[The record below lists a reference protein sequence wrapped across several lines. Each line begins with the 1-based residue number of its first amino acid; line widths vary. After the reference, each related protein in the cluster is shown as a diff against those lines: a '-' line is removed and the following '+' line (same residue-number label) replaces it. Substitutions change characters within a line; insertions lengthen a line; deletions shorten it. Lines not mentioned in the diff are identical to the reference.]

1 MESQYLLTNGTV
13 AREYLAKRLI
23 VPASLRTKDYDDLSN
38 VSGDRIVVL
47 NDTFTNQIL
56 RDSVLFEGWDSNGV
70 SIEMSTQVLIEIPKQ
85 KGQKL
90 SPNKFLTVLEG
101 VVIPLGSEIK
111 VYVSDNTVKTAY
123 EDFLNRFDD
132 CNMDGISVHVI
143 DELRGGGDSDELEA
157 DLAWI
162 RALPKTVPISKSEF
176 ERFERTASALLVAL
190 GHASTEKQRQASA
203 ALFVRRP
210 LPVGILGSIVEH
222 RRDVSE
228 PKDQIFSRIADLVLG
243 SDRVGDAKAAAVNN
257 SWVSKIRTLV
267 KSKDTVLHGVLDDI
281 DKFLENALSW
291 DKISGI
297 ENYPAL
303 QAFVIFLRDS
313 GRIPS
318 HPAGDVRSTISDID
332 FASIYLS
339 ALMIRRS
346 DLAMVYRRPV
356 VLESMAASLVAASL
370 NNKLANLEVSV
381 PEFKFVYERDNFFV
395 NDVPVSLDLNAVKP
409 DSDIGALPNVGS
421 SNERFVEIWEVLT
434 SNKVVIEFNGMKIT
448 HSPAGMMK
456 VSFLEEPKI
465 EKKRRPVVT
474 NANVEPVSTEARN
487 GTETSEAGVNEL
499 KQVGSRNANLNSA
512 PHAKRSAKS
521 TKEPEETLML
531 PLENEK

>member
-1 MESQYLLTNGTV
+1 
-13 AREYLAKRLI
+13 
-23 VPASLRTKDYDDLSN
+23 
-38 VSGDRIVVL
+38 
-47 NDTFTNQIL
+47 
-56 RDSVLFEGWDSNGV
+56 
-70 SIEMSTQVLIEIPKQ
+70 
-85 KGQKL
+85 
-90 SPNKFLTVLEG
+90 
-101 VVIPLGSEIK
+101 
-111 VYVSDNTVKTAY
+111 
-123 EDFLNRFDD
+123 
-132 CNMDGISVHVI
+132 MDGISVHII
-143 DELRGGGDSDELEA
+143 DELSGGEGSDELEA

-162 RALPKTVPISKSEF
+162 RALPKVVPVSRSEF

-190 GHASTEKQRQASA
+190 GHASTENQRQATA

-243 SDRVGDAKAAAVNN
+243 SDRVGDAKAAAINN
-257 SWVSKIRTLV
+257 SWVSKIRTLA

-291 DKISGI
+291 DKIRGI

-313 GRIPS
+313 GRIPIY
-318 HPAGDVRSTISDID
+318 PAGVMRSTISDID

-356 VLESMAASLVAASL
+356 VLESMAASLIAASL
-370 NNKLANLEVSV
+370 NNKSANLEVSV
-381 PEFKFVYERDNFFV
+381 PEFKFVYERDIFLV
-395 NDVPVSLDLNAVKP
+395 NDVPVTHDLHDANTE
-409 DSDIGALPNVGS
+409 SDNGASSNVGTN
-421 SNERFVEIWEVLT
+421 NERYVEFWEVLT

-448 HSPAGMMK
+448 YSPAGLMK
-456 VSFLEEPKI
+456 FSFLDEPKP
-465 EKKRRPVVT
+465 EKKRRSVV
-474 NANVEPVSTEARN
+474 ANINSEPVATEVGN
-487 GTETSEAGVNEL
+487 GRDINAASINES
-499 KQVGSRNANLNSA
+499 KQGGSRNKNVN
-512 PHAKRSAKS
+512 PTPQAKRSAKS

>member
-47 NDTFTNQIL
+47 NGTFTNQIL
-56 RDSVLFEGWDSNGV
+56 RDSVLFEGWDGNGV

-101 VVIPLGSEIK
+101 VVVPLGREIK

-132 CNMDGISVHVI
+132 CNMDGISVHII
-143 DELRGGGDSDELEA
+143 DELSGGEDSDELEA

-162 RALPKTVPISKSEF
+162 RALPKVVPISRSEF
-176 ERFERTASALLVAL
+176 ERFERTASAMLVSL

-243 SDRVGDAKAAAVNN
+243 SDRVGDAKAAAINN

-267 KSKDTVLHGVLDDI
+267 KSKDTDLHGVLDDI

-291 DKISGI
+291 DKIRGI

-318 HPAGDVRSTISDID
+318 YPAGVMRSTISDID

-356 VLESMAASLVAASL
+356 VLESMAASLIAASL
-370 NNKLANLEVSV
+370 NNKSANLEVSV
-381 PEFKFVYERDNFFV
+381 PEFKFVYERDIFLV
-395 NDVPVSLDLNAVKP
+395 NDVPVSHDLHVANT
-409 DSDIGALPNVGS
+409 DSDIGASSNVGS
-421 SNERFVEIWEVLT
+421 SNEQFVEIWETLT
-434 SNKVVIEFNGMKIT
+434 SKKVVIEFNGMKIT
-448 HSPAGMMK
+448 YSPAGLMK
-456 VSFLEEPKI
+456 FSFLEEPKI

-474 NANVEPVSTEARN
+474 NTNVGPVSTEARKGN
-487 GTETSEAGVNEL
+487 ETSEAGVNDL
-499 KQVGSRNANLNSA
+499 KQGGSRNTYLNSA
-512 PHAKRSAKS
+512 PQSKRSAKS
-521 TKEPEETLML
+521 TKEPEETPML